1 MVRTRRFRGG
11 WECDVHLRLPDGSLI
26 RERRVAPV
34 SSKTAAVRWGQALER
49 EVLERV
55 LTGQAIEKRH
65 KKAVPTLA
73 EFAPRWLDE
82 YCRAERQKASGIA
95 RKESVLR
102 VHLLPVLGAKRLDE
116 ITDSDVQRLKV
127 DLGERAAS
135 TVNNTLTVL
144 RRLLQ
149 VAIEWNVIEAM
160 PCRIRLLPRPKQ
172 EAAYWDFAEYERL
185 LVKAAVVSP
194 TAHMLVALGGM
205 AGLRMGEMIG
215 LRWCDVDLDR
225 RRLTV
230 RQNDWR
236 GVVDVPKGGRAGVVD
251 LCDRLQSALS
261 AHQVHTRLLSPDGRV
276 LCLPDGSPLTEKRVR
291 VLVQRV
297 EDLATLP
304 HRGVHC
310 LRHTFGAHLAMR
322 GATPKAIQELM
333 RHADLAM
340 TGRYTHLSPA
350 ARESAVRLLD
360 YRLAP
365 PEEGPHNARSA

>member
-1 MVRTRRFRGG
+1 M
-11 WECDVHLRLPDGSLI
+11 HIRLPDGTLI

-49 EVLERV
+49 EVLERA
-55 LTGQAIEKRH
+55 LTGAALERNR

-82 YCRAERQKASGIA
+82 YCRAERQKASGIT

-102 VHLLPVLGAKRLDE
+102 VHLLPALGGKRLDE

-149 VAIEWNVIEAM
+149 VAIEWNVIDVM
-160 PCRIRLLPRPKQ
+160 PCRIRLLPRTKN
-172 EAAYWDFAEYERL
+172 EAQFWDFDEYERL
-185 LVKAAVVSP
+185 IEKAAVVSP
-194 TAHMLVALGGM
+194 SAHMLVLLGGS
-205 AGLRMGEMIG
+205 AGLRLGEMIA
-215 LRWCDVDLDR
+215 LRWTDVDLDR

-230 RQNDWR
+230 NQNDWR
-236 GVVDVPKGGRAGVVD
+236 GNVSTPKGGRAGVVD
-251 LCDRLQSALS
+251 LCEQLHAALLG
-261 AHQVHTRLLSPDGRV
+261 HQVHTRLLSPDGRV

-291 VLVQRV
+291 VFVERA

-310 LRHTFGAHLAMR
+310 LRHTFGAHLAMK
-322 GATPKAIQELM
+322 GASPKAIQELM

-360 YRLAP
+360 RAA
-365 PEEGPHNARSA
+365 G